1 MKITEEKQKY
11 EPILLELVNLST
23 PDIITTSV
31 FDENVDQD
39 GWTQVRCA
47 NEIRVA
53 SESRSAGEICRT
65 NEMRQKRISEFYFIP
80 DRVFREYEVFISS
93 LAKQGISSEC

>member
-39 GWTQVRCA
+39 GWT
-47 NEIRVA
+47 
-53 SESRSAGEICRT
+53 
-65 NEMRQKRISEFYFIP
+65 
-80 DRVFREYEVFISS
+80 
-93 LAKQGISSEC
+93 